1 LIPEPPSRFQ
11 AVKRQGEMR
20 PPTIRPAILALSV
33 LSCAESG
40 MSPRPGPEPGVPVA
54 YPTGGAT
61 LTHVSAADLVGDGHR
76 DLIAVARADNSV
88 RVLPGEAAGG
98 FAGAVALTAGDDAV
112 QAAAGDVDGDGI
124 ADLVVVGHLSNAMV
138 VRRGLGANRFG
149 PPDTY
154 PLRNHGNRVVVT
166 DLNGDGFADAV
177 VAHDGSGAPVYV
189 TAWLGSATGAL
200 RQVRQVGTN
209 YFTTRGIATG
219 DLDGDGHTDVV
230 LALGDNRA
238 AVLVLRGLGTGEFA
252 TPVPLPPLGTGPGL
266 SDGTAAVAVGDLNGD
281 GRDDL
286 VVGCFDLT
294 NQLVIRLSTATGF
307 ADPVQLALPGPVDLA
322 LGDLNGDGALDI
334 AAPNLGG
341 TLSLLYGKGDGSF
354 GAPVEVPIGPE
365 PASVAVADFDGNG
378 VDDVAVAGLGD
389 DSIRVVLNR

>member
-1 LIPEPPSRFQ
+1 
-11 AVKRQGEMR
+11 MR
-20 PPTIRPAILALSV
+20 CLTVRPTILALAV
-33 LSCAESG
+33 LSCGDGST
-40 MSPRPGPEPGVPVA
+40 SQTPGPGPGVPLA
-54 YPTGGAT
+54 YPTGGTT
-61 LTHVSAADLVGDGHR
+61 LTHVAAADLVGDGHR

-88 RVLPGEAAGG
+88 RVLPGEASGG

-124 ADLVVVGHLSNAMV
+124 PDLVVVGHLSNAMF
-138 VRRGLGANRFG
+138 VRRGLRSGQFG
-149 PPDTY
+149 PPDIY

-177 VAHDGSGAPVYV
+177 VAHDGSGVPVYV

-200 RQVRQVGTN
+200 SQVWQVGTD
-209 YFTTRGIATG
+209 YFTTRGIAAG

-252 TPVPLPPLGTGPGL
+252 EPVALPPLGTGPGL

-307 ADPVQLALPGPVDLA
+307 ADPVQIAVPGPADLA

-341 TLSLLYGKGDGSF
+341 TVSLLYGQGDGSF
-354 GAPVEVPIGPE
+354 TAPVELAIGPE
-365 PASVAVADFDGNG
+365 PGSVTVADFDGNG
-378 VDDVAVAGLGD
+378 VDDVAVAGLAD
-389 DSIRVVLNR
+389 DSIRVLLDR